1 MKAIKFLPLLLLVV
15 LTSCSSA
22 IKVNYDYDKKVTF
35 EQYKTFAFHQKG
47 VSQLKI
53 SDLDRRRILGAIEE
67 QMLAKGFTKSENPDL
82 LINVFTE
89 ERETV
94 DVTSFNNN
102 WGWGWGWGW
111 GWNPFWG
118 GNFTSIDRYV
128 EGTLFIDF
136 IDTQKKQL
144 IWQGIGSGALTQ
156 KTNEKDQLI
165 IDFVSKILAQY
176 PPQQTK

>member
-1 MKAIKFLPLLLLVV
+1 MKAIKFLPLLLIVV

-22 IKVNYDYDKKVTF
+22 IKVNYDYDKKATF

-53 SDLDRRRILGAIEE
+53 SDLDKRRILSAIEE
-67 QMLAKGFTKSENPDL
+67 QMLTKGFTKSETPDL
-82 LINVFTE
+82 LINIFTE
-89 ERETV
+89 EHETV

-102 WGWGWGWGW
+102 WGYGWGW
-111 GWNPFWG
+111 GWNPYWG
-118 GNFTSIDRYV
+118 GTNTTVTKSV

-136 IDTQKKQL
+136 IDAQKKEL
-144 IWQGIGSGALTQ
+144 VWQGQGSGALTQ

-165 IDFVSKILAQY
+165 KDFVSKILAQY
-176 PPQQTK
+176 PPQVK

>member
-1 MKAIKFLPLLLLVV
+1 MKPFKFLPLLLLVV
-15 LTSCSSA
+15 LNSCSST
-22 IKVNYDYDKKVTF
+22 IKVNYDYDKKATF

-53 SDLDRRRILGAIEE
+53 SDLDKRRILGAIEE
-67 QMLAKGFTKSENPDL
+67 EMLAKGFTRSENPDL

-111 GWNPFWG
+111 GWNPYWG

-136 IDTQKKQL
+136 IDSQKKQL

-165 IDFVSKILAQY
+165 KDFVSKILAQY
-176 PPQQTK
+176 PPQVK

>member
-15 LTSCSSA
+15 LTSCSST
-22 IKVNYDYDKKVTF
+22 IKVNYDYDKKATF

-47 VSQLKI
+47 VNQLKI
-53 SDLDRRRILGAIEE
+53 SDLDKRRILGAIEE
-67 QMLAKGFTKSENPDL
+67 QMLAKGFAKNENPDL

-111 GWNPFWG
+111 NPYWG

-136 IDTQKKQL
+136 IDSRNNQL

-165 IDFVSKILAQY
+165 KDFVSKILAQY